1 MLVDIFAEYAHH
13 DATRKLPDDV
23 IHHAKRALLDWFST
37 LLPGTKVSPAI
48 NLIRSYAAELG
59 YGKSSLPGFGTMAFP
74 GTAALINGSAS
85 HSVEFDDIY
94 RDAIYHPGCPTIAAA
109 LAVAEDQ
116 RKSGLELLRAITIGY
131 EISTRIGAA
140 IQPSHYRFFHTT
152 GTVGCFGSAAAAAVL
167 MAPQDANVVRHALAT
182 AASFAAGLQ
191 QAFRSDAMTK
201 PLHAGHAAWVGVT
214 AGTTAA
220 NGVTG
225 ALDILEGDAGFGAAL
240 SQNPR
245 WESATEG
252 LGEHYN
258 ITQITQKNHG
268 CCGHTFS
275 SIDAALLLQQQHKI
289 DPARIKSIAVQV
301 ARIPITVTGSF
312 EPTTGY
318 ECRFSLPYVVAHA
331 LLYGSVRL
339 DAFSA
344 ERISDPAIRDL
355 MKKITLSED
364 PKMTAQFPKMRS
376 ARVLITMQD
385 GRKVEHFQAHRKGDP
400 ELPLS
405 DTELNDKFHELVSPV
420 IGEPAADS
428 LLEQLWN
435 VEKLQLVDLKLATLE
450 SISPTLRPQRAAA
463 TYQGAR

>member
-1 MLVDIFAEYAHH
+1 
-13 DATRKLPDDV
+13 
-23 IHHAKRALLDWFST
+23 
-37 LLPGTKVSPAI
+37 
-48 NLIRSYAAELG
+48 
-59 YGKSSLPGFGTMAFP
+59 
-74 GTAALINGSAS
+74 
-85 HSVEFDDIY
+85 
-94 RDAIYHPGCPTIAAA
+94 
-109 LAVAEDQ
+109 
-116 RKSGLELLRAITIGY
+116 
-131 EISTRIGAA
+131 
-140 IQPSHYRFFHTT
+140 
-152 GTVGCFGSAAAAAVL
+152 
-167 MAPQDANVVRHALAT
+167 
-182 AASFAAGLQ
+182 
-191 QAFRSDAMTK
+191 
-201 PLHAGHAAWVGVT
+201 
-214 AGTTAA
+214 
-220 NGVTG
+220 
-225 ALDILEGDAGFGAAL
+225 
-240 SQNPR
+240 
-245 WESATEG
+245 
-252 LGEHYN
+252 
-258 ITQITQKNHG
+258 
-268 CCGHTFS
+268 
-275 SIDAALLLQQQHKI
+275 
-289 DPARIKSIAVQV
+289 
-301 ARIPITVTGSF
+301 VTGSF